1 MKNFIL
7 KLYLFQEVN
16 LKMPPFKVTSKI
28 KMKQLFTETAEL
40 NLITDNKP
48 IGISD
53 IFHKCVFEAT
63 INGTEGALATGIRK
77 TYFLDSTNVI
87 Q

>member
-1 MKNFIL
+1 MIKAKEVFQ
-7 KLYLFQEVN
+7 KLDV
-16 LKMPPFKVTSKI
+16 
-28 KMKQLFTETAEL
+28 KQLFTETAEL

-77 TYFLDSTNVI
+77 TYFLYSTNVI